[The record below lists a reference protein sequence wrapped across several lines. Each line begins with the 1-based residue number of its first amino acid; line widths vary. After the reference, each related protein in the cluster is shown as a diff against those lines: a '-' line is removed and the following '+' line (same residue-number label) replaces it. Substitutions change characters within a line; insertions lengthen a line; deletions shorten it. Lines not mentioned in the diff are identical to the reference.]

1 MIENLALALVA
12 TAGVFV
18 ASIGVVS
25 LVAPARASRFL
36 LGFASSP
43 SKHYAELAIR
53 FLVGGAFLIAAPR
66 AMWPVA
72 LCAFGWVL
80 IGTTAVLLL
89 VPWHWHHRFAR
100 SAVPQALRFLP
111 LVGVASVVLGA
122 LIVWAAVDGYAA

>member
-1 MIENLALALVA
+1 LALALVA
-12 TAGVFV
+12 AAGVFI

-25 LVAPARASRFL
+25 LVAPPRASRFL

-66 AMWPVA
+66 AVWPVA
-72 LCAFGWVL
+72 LGAFGWVL
-80 IGTTAVLLL
+80 IGTSAVLLL

-100 SAVPQALRFLP
+100 WAVPQALRFLP
-111 LVGVASVVLGA
+111 LVGVASVVMGA
-122 LIVWAAVDGYAA
+122 LIVWAAVGGYAA